1 MDLDI
6 YLHIY
11 VTSHKKKNGQII
23 FPFVPYG
30 IVVCPQLPRH
40 PSVRHIC
47 IIRNKLGDRISS
59 HQKCH
64 LKLWNFF
71 QEGILRLCYVH
82 TNTSLTVTSL
92 SLCTYISKARQGSQ
106 RKRSQPRKLGNLH
119 YPARRRVT
127 LCDPGRVTFNLLTL
141 TRCFPKK

>member
-71 QEGILRLCYVH
+71 QEGILRLCNVH
-82 TNTSLTVTSL
+82 TIHIAITSTIVYQSYCDLTQSMHVPKQDKEAQGSEVNPENWV
-92 SLCTYISKARQGSQ
+92 TYIT
-106 RKRSQPRKLGNLH
+106 
-119 YPARRRVT
+119 RR
-127 LCDPGRVTFNLLTL
+127 GGG
-141 TRCFPKK
+141 